1 MCIFSIH
8 GGSSVRTYLDCHW
21 ITTQVLHR
29 HALKVPTD
37 TDLIV
42 GYMYQVRFMP
52 TPLRWNTV
60 SHLLVTTRRRR
71 NFSDLNRRYRVGTF
85 SIYSPSFEMCSIQSF
100 MKCLSLDKSLFV
112 LSKNTIMYLHVVLFI
127 TFFRG
132 VSCFFWLIIH
142 KKCWQLGRD
151 AMIFT
156 EGNVPQNR
164 KVSLEIFNLPDRV

>member
-52 TPLRWNTV
+52 TPL
-60 SHLLVTTRRRR
+60 L
-71 NFSDLNRRYRVGTF
+71 
-85 SIYSPSFEMCSIQSF
+85 
-100 MKCLSLDKSLFV
+100 
-112 LSKNTIMYLHVVLFI
+112 
-127 TFFRG
+127 
-132 VSCFFWLIIH
+132 
-142 KKCWQLGRD
+142 
-151 AMIFT
+151 
-156 EGNVPQNR
+156 
-164 KVSLEIFNLPDRV
+164 